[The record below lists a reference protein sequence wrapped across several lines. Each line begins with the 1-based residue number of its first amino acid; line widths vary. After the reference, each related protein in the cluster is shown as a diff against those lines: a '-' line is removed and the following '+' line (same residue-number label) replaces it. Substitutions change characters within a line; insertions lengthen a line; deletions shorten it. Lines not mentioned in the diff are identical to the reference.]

1 MPWFV
6 NRYYDQKTNQGK
18 VFAIRYPVF
27 NRIPASTRM
36 EHSAVE
42 SVLIH
47 AGKEYVQG
55 AVLIVLAECTAGQ
68 LQNEAEQGDFRGL
81 RNPS

>member
-6 NRYYDQKTNQGK
+6 NRYYDQKTGRGK
-18 VFAIRYPVF
+18 VFAIGYPVL
-27 NRIPASTRM
+27 NRIPAGTRM
-36 EHSAVE
+36 QYFAVE

-55 AVLIVLAECTAGQ
+55 AVLIVPAECTAGQ
-68 LQNEAEQGDFRGL
+68 LQYKVQQGDF
-81 RNPS
+81 